1 MFAVVKLGFGSAKTQ
16 VLVVIKLGLNLAYVK
31 VIVVRAPGS
40 PNHLLLLGSYK
51 KTIF

>member
-31 VIVVRAPGS
+31 VIVVRAPS
-40 PNHLLLLGSYK
+40 PNSLLLLGSYK